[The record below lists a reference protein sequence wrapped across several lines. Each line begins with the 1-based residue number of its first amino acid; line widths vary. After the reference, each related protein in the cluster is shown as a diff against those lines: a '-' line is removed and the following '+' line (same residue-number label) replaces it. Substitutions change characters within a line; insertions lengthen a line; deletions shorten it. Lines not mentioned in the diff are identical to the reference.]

1 MFKVSILSSLFFPFA
16 RMKKTSMF
24 RTIPVKL
31 SIAHFPNFST
41 IIPLNA
47 KDTVTRVCAHTDLPV
62 EVTNETYMTYR
73 ESVLFSLIT
82 QKHIFKT
89 RLNTKSFSVKVC
101 QNLQSTFSFC
111 SLLKPKAETWAFDWL
126 TLIYKS
132 STVTVC
138 IRY

>member
-1 MFKVSILSSLFFPFA
+1 MFKVSILSSLFLPLA

-31 SIAHFPNFST
+31 SIAHFPNYST

-62 EVTNETYMTYR
+62 EVTDETYMTYR

-101 QNLQSTFSFC
+101 QNLQSTLF
-111 SLLKPKAETWAFDWL
+111 AEYFVCRVLSAFAL
-126 TLIYKS
+126 
-132 STVTVC
+132 C
-138 IRY
+138 

>member
-1 MFKVSILSSLFFPFA
+1 MCYQPDNFLKRCLKCQYLAVCFSIC
-16 RMKKTSMF
+16 KDEKTSMF

-31 SIAHFPNFST
+31 SIAHFPNYST

-47 KDTVTRVCAHTDLPV
+47 KDTVTRACAHTDLPV
-62 EVTNETYMTYR
+62 EVTDETYMTYR

-101 QNLQSTFSFC
+101 QNLQSTLF
-111 SLLKPKAETWAFDWL
+111 AEYF
-126 TLIYKS
+126 
-132 STVTVC
+132 VC
-138 IRY
+138 RVLSVFALC

>member
-1 MFKVSILSSLFFPFA
+1 
-16 RMKKTSMF
+16 MF

-31 SIAHFPNFST
+31 SIAHFPNYST

-47 KDTVTRVCAHTDLPV
+47 KDTVTRACAHTDLPV
-62 EVTNETYMTYR
+62 EVTDETYMTYR

-101 QNLQSTFSFC
+101 QNLQSTLFAEYFVCSVLCLQSTFSFC
-111 SLLKPKAETWAFDWL
+111 SLLKPKTET
-126 TLIYKS
+126 
-132 STVTVC
+132 
-138 IRY
+138 